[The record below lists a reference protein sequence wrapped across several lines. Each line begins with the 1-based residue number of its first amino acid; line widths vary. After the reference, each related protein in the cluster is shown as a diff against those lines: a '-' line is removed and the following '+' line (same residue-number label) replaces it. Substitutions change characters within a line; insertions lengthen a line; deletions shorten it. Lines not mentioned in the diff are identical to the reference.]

1 MENLYSTNLT
11 EIQMNDSEKEI
22 LLRSINDKNLLL
34 DVFDS
39 ILDSNSIEINRKI
52 SISPLSDNQIDI
64 YKNEVIDDLIGNY
77 QSILEYQKKATYYE
91 DNVVSIDTF
100 VQKIDNLHNI
110 K

>member
-1 MENLYSTNLT
+1 M
-11 EIQMNDSEKEI
+11 IQRKEI

-64 YKNEVIDDLIGNY
+64 YKNEVIDDFNWKL
-77 QSILEYQKKATYYE
+77 SINFRIPKKGLHTM
-91 DNVVSIDTF
+91 
-100 VQKIDNLHNI
+100 KIM
-110 K
+110 